1 MAANYAIDRNDAT
14 LRNSQSQ
21 SEASTAQINIAN
33 EVIAG
38 IVKWR
43 PALSNLY
50 EVAFQD
56 MENISVLHCSEINFP
71 GLQLSFERHL
81 GTKKFA
87 LENCQLPEEVT
98 ITWRED
104 YKHSVRRFHENWFA
118 LFYDRNNDKFISATN
133 DTDALKRYKTAI
145 VTIQDLRGSL
155 YKVGRLY
162 LIDMLPTKIPD
173 LSLGW
178 ANDAVME
185 YQLSYKISDWKW
197 EWYV

>member
-71 GLQLSFERHL
+71 GLQLSFK
-81 GTKKFA
+81 G
-87 LENCQLPEEVT
+87 
-98 ITWRED
+98 I
-104 YKHSVRRFHENWFA
+104 
-118 LFYDRNNDKFISATN
+118 
-133 DTDALKRYKTAI
+133 
-145 VTIQDLRGSL
+145 
-155 YKVGRLY
+155 
-162 LIDMLPTKIPD
+162 
-173 LSLGW
+173 
-178 ANDAVME
+178 
-185 YQLSYKISDWKW
+185 
-197 EWYV
+197 